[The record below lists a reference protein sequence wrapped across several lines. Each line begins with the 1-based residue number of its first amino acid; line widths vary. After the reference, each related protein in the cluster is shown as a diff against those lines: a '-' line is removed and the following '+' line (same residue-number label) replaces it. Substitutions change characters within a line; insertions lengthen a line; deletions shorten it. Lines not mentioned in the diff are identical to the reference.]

1 MKQLVKIYQKYNNFF
16 HINWFI
22 TNKCNFS
29 CEYCH
34 PFNYANTSPK
44 FDINVYKN
52 FIHRILNQIGNKQL
66 IISFTGGE
74 PTSLDWFDEFLD
86 FLIENNVKIGLTS
99 NGSKS
104 IKWWERYR
112 KAFDWVSLSF
122 HAEKSN
128 ISHFI
133 NIIDTIWSHSLVSVR
148 VMMHPKDEYFKKGI
162 TLYKTLKT
170 KPFITVFS
178 VEKVIIIDDWLTD
191 DEKYH
196 VYTSEQKREL
206 HDDDFFY
213 KRQTG
218 TPEKSLYEYKMP
230 IDVSGIY
237 QTDDGRF
244 NEQIELNTNLLASS
258 NENRF
263 YKWKCFGGIEHL
275 HINDR
280 GEIWPTACLQ
290 GNMIGNIK
298 NDFTLPKDPLV
309 CEKAFCYCATDII
322 IAKHKDFENEKI

>member
-104 IKWWERYR
+104 IKWWKKYR

-122 HAEKSN
+122 HAEKLN
-128 ISHFI
+128 
-133 NIIDTIWSHSLVSVR
+133 
-148 VMMHPKDEYFKKGI
+148 
-162 TLYKTLKT
+162 LKT
-170 KPFITVFS
+170 ERDWFHHQMCFQRRTVLLFVLLQLLYHGNS
-178 VEKVIIIDDWLTD
+178 HKRKRNDLIYH
-191 DEKYH
+191 KYQPP
-196 VYTSEQKREL
+196 VVRRRTSQ
-206 HDDDFFY
+206 
-213 KRQTG
+213 
-218 TPEKSLYEYKMP
+218 
-230 IDVSGIY
+230 
-237 QTDDGRF
+237 
-244 NEQIELNTNLLASS
+244 
-258 NENRF
+258 
-263 YKWKCFGGIEHL
+263 
-275 HINDR
+275 
-280 GEIWPTACLQ
+280 
-290 GNMIGNIK
+290 
-298 NDFTLPKDPLV
+298 
-309 CEKAFCYCATDII
+309 
-322 IAKHKDFENEKI
+322 

>member
-104 IKWWERYR
+104 IKWWKKYR

-170 KPFITVFS
+170 KPFITVIS
-178 VEKVIIIDDWLTD
+178 VEKVIIIDD
-191 DEKYH
+191 
-196 VYTSEQKREL
+196 VVA
-206 HDDDFFY
+206 
-213 KRQTG
+213 TG
-218 TPEKSLYEYKMP
+218 GTA
-230 IDVSGIY
+230 
-237 QTDDGRF
+237 
-244 NEQIELNTNLLASS
+244 LASIKLLEKLRANIVNLS
-258 NENRF
+258 F
-263 YKWKCFGGIEHL
+263 L
-275 HINDR
+275 INL
-280 GEIWPTACLQ
+280 T
-290 GNMIGNIK
+290 NIPKK
-298 NDFTLPKDPLV
+298 NKLITK
-309 CEKAFCYCATDII
+309 
-322 IAKHKDFENEKI
+322 KIKFLISY